1 MIWDM
6 RYDLSHYWGHLAF
19 DCAIT
24 NNLGGKVIS
33 IDFSSELFLWDKVSE
48 VGLVGEPYGHF
59 HSFKYPAVKLF

>member
-1 MIWDM
+1 M
-6 RYDLSHYWGHLAF
+6 AF